1 MSMAELFLKMFATRR
16 ADGIRPTRDE
26 TRLSVCARLRVKVSG
41 FGKDPTRLV
50 MDMPRIYNSRLSKR
64 PFLRAQTIV
73 CGEMYMKYM
82 HMRCTYTVVTAMD
95 GLIGIGTDRA
105 LCTRGRRKVNYCYN
119 SSSHGRWLSFCRRRS
134 YCCINS

>member
-64 PFLRAQTIV
+64 PLLRAQTIV
-73 CGEMYMKYM
+73 CGEMYTKYM
-82 HMRCTYTVVTAMD
+82 HMRCTDSAMD
-95 GLIGIGTDRA
+95 SSMRIWLIERGIGMRKSKFVLQQRPKFA
-105 LCTRGRRKVNYCYN
+105 FAGRGCHSAGLEV
-119 SSSHGRWLSFCRRRS
+119 
-134 YCCINS
+134 ITAV